1 MARVTYI
8 GKNYDVGYDAVVT
21 AINAAFTE
29 AQLGITAEYVTSPS
43 AVINF
48 KIGDVVVASSAT
60 GSTECMFEIAPS
72 GNFQRY
78 LFDVNRYT
86 TVASAK
92 NAVFIGNTYDGDSAT
107 IPQMG
112 IIFAKN
118 DAGDIVVLG
127 TDSGINNPKICVL
140 HVVSNAAAPSPI
152 KALTISTDTSFGI
165 VSAMTMPCPSGHGK
179 ITPNVAYCVV
189 SSTQNVTDTG
199 TINNKPYLRC
209 ISVWLCKDF

>member
-1 MARVTYI
+1 MARVTFVGY
-8 GKNYDVGYDAVVT
+8 NYDVGYDAVVT

-29 AQLGITAEYVTSPS
+29 AQLGITAEYDTSSPPT
-43 AVINF
+43 INF
-48 KIGDVVVASSAT
+48 KIDGVTVASSST
-60 GSTECMFEIAPS
+60 GTTECMFGIAGGS
-72 GNFQRY
+72 NFQRY
-78 LFDVNRYT
+78 LFDINRYT

-92 NAVFIGNTYDGDSAT
+92 NAVFIGNTHDGTAAT
-107 IPQMG
+107 IPLMG

-140 HVVSNAAAPSPI
+140 KVVDDTAAPSPI

-165 VSAMTMPCPSGHGK
+165 VSAMTMPCPSGFGK

-209 ISVWLCKDF
+209 LSVWLCKDF